1 MKKPEGEA
9 MSAAKPEPTATTAP
23 EAAQA
28 ATPAPAVTPEA
39 SAPAAKIGNSMGDL
53 APDFRLASVGGGEV
67 TLADYEGKPL
77 VIYFFTTW

>member
-1 MKKPEGEA
+1 MSEA
-9 MSAAKPEPTATTAP
+9 KAEPTAASAP
-23 EAAQA
+23 ETAA
-28 ATPAPAVTPEA
+28 ATPAPAMTPEV

>member
-9 MSAAKPEPTATTAP
+9 MSAAKPEPAATTAP

-39 SAPAAKIGNSMGDL
+39 PAVTANVGNSVGDL
-53 APDFRLASVGGGEV
+53 APDFALASVGGGEV
-67 TLADYEGKPL
+67 TLADYDGKPL